1 MLVIT
6 FKREQS
12 TIIEKT
18 PTNVMVA
25 HCGVMRQGLG
35 REQGGECGGGRGSR
49 GGRGGGAG
57 GRGMV
62 GGCVAA
68 EKDLS

>member
-1 MLVIT
+1 MLMIT
-6 FKREQS
+6 FPREQS

-25 HCGVMRQGLG
+25 HCGVMRQSLG
-35 REQGGECGGGRGSR
+35 REQGGECGGGRGT
-49 GGRGGGAG
+49 GAG
-57 GRGMV
+57 SGGMV